1 MNRKKTV
8 LIDGTSMLKEA
19 YYAVPANCVKGIR
32 NVVVRI
38 IEEKQTDYI
47 AAVFGGMNENGIA
60 ARDLMDNEARLKE
73 TLASLKIPVF
83 EKEGP
88 AHWILFVLWLKTVCR
103 MKKTFSY

>member
-8 LIDGTSMLKEA
+8 LIDGTSMLKEV

-47 AAVFGGMNENGIA
+47 AAVFGSMNESGIA
-60 ARDLMDNEARLKE
+60 ARDLMENETRLKE
-73 TLASLKIPVF
+73 SLASLKIPVF
-83 EKEGP
+83 EKEGVRS
-88 AHWILFVLWLKTVCR
+88 LDL
-103 MKKTFSY
+103 